1 MNATP
6 PAPPYGVIGLGQ
18 VGSAI
23 TRALSRSF
31 PEVPVLAV
39 EPDPKARAQALQNRV
54 VTEALDQ
61 PGPALQACGLIF
73 LCVPLGRLRG
83 VLDGLAPFLGAEVLL
98 SDTIMVKGAVEEL
111 VAEVLPEAIFVG
123 GHPMV
128 GGDGTDPGGRADLFA
143 GKTVVLTP
151 RPGQEPHAARLGTV
165 WAAMGARPVV
175 LSAQEHDRLVAA
187 TTHAPYL
194 AALALTRVAGSL
206 EGAERVVGKS
216 FADVSRLASLAPEV
230 AAASVGAN
238 PFAAAAAR
246 VLADELHRL
255 ADLAER
261 EPGALAEL
269 AAEGRSLRA
278 KLLPD
283 SGQSITAPR

>member
-6 PAPPYGVIGLGQ
+6 PSPPYGVIGLGR
-18 VGSAI
+18 VGSAL

-31 PEVPVLAV
+31 PEVPIVAV
-39 EPDPKARAQALQNRV
+39 EPDPRARAQALQNRV
-54 VTEALDQ
+54 VSEALAE
-61 PGPALQACGLIF
+61 PGPALQECGLIF
-73 LCVPLGRLRG
+73 LCVPLGRMRG
-83 VLDGLAPFLGAEVLL
+83 VLEGLAPHLGPEVILT
-98 SDTIMVKGAVEEL
+98 DTIMVKGAVERL
-111 VAEVLPEAIFVG
+111 VEEVLPEAIFVG

-128 GGDGTDPGGRADLFA
+128 GGDGSDPGGRADLFA
-143 GKTVVLTP
+143 GKTVALTP
-151 RPGQEPHAARLGTV
+151 RQGQEPYAARLGTV

-175 LSAQEHDRLVAA
+175 LAAQEHDRLVAA

-194 AALALTRVAGSL
+194 AALALTRIAGSL

-230 AAASVGAN
+230 GAASVGAN
-238 PFAAAAAR
+238 PFAPAAAR

-261 EPGALAEL
+261 QPEEL
-269 AAEGRSLRA
+269 VEVAAEGRSQRE
-278 KLLPD
+278 KLLPE
-283 SGQSITAPR
+283 G